1 MVVQVSVTGSYSST
15 VLKTVPLSAPPMAN
29 ADPDEFH
36 DLGDSPAHAAV
47 RAGLHERLF
56 TWLRTRRTRT
66 TIADT
71 TIAQRT
77 AGTQRRGILIG
88 VW

>member
-1 MVVQVSVTGSYSST
+1 M
-15 VLKTVPLSAPPMAN
+15 
-29 ADPDEFH
+29 
-36 DLGDSPAHAAV
+36 
-47 RAGLHERLF
+47 RATLHERLF

-66 TIADT
+66 TITDT
-71 TIAQRT
+71 AVAQRT